1 MERKKIRIK
10 YIIFLFITI
19 IYMIP
24 LLVTLTNSFMSSKEV
39 ERNYSVDS
47 LSNEEYVEMNFVPEK
62 VTLSQYGRLLFESPV
77 YLNMFWNSVK
87 ITIPIVIGQIL
98 ISSLAAYAF
107 TILEFKGK
115 EILFFLYII
124 VMLLPLQVT
133 LLPNYIVADW
143 FDITDSYLA
152 IILPGIFN
160 PFGVF
165 LLRQYMKSMPDG
177 YIEAAKIDGAGHGR
191 IFLSIILP
199 MMNPGIAAL
208 AMLTLIDYWNL
219 IDQAVIFIQEAERLP
234 LSTFLAQVNNGE
246 VGMAFAG
253 SCFYAVPV
261 LLVLFYG
268 QGHLKEGIAITG
280 MKG

>member
-1 MERKKIRIK
+1 MGRKKIK
-10 YIIFLFITI
+10 YILFLFITI

-87 ITIPIVIGQIL
+87 ITIPIVIGQIFV
-98 ISSLAAYAF
+98 SSLAAYAF
-107 TILEFKGK
+107 TILEFRGK

-133 LLPNYIVADW
+133 LLPNYIVAEW

-152 IILPGIFN
+152 IILPAIFN

-199 MMNPGIAAL
+199 MVKPGIAAL

-219 IDQAVIFIQEAERLP
+219 IDQAVIFIQDAEKLP

-246 VGMAFAG
+246 LGMAFAG

-268 QGHLKEGIAITG
+268 QGYLKEGIAITG